1 MLQAPCVLMSCYGL
15 LVPRWLLQ
23 YIAAE
28 VETFRGCESGACP
41 PADANV
47 FSITSSRFSFVVMG
61 FLEKFTLMFTRYFCL
76 FCLFTFVLRRK
87 HTYCLFQDPAGKTGF
102 CPI

>member
-15 LVPRWLLQ
+15 TVPRWPLQ

-28 VETFRGCESGACP
+28 VESFSGCESGACP
-41 PADANV
+41 PAGANV

-61 FLEKFTLMFTRYFCL
+61 FLAKFTLMFTW
-76 FCLFTFVLRRK
+76 
-87 HTYCLFQDPAGKTGF
+87 
-102 CPI
+102 